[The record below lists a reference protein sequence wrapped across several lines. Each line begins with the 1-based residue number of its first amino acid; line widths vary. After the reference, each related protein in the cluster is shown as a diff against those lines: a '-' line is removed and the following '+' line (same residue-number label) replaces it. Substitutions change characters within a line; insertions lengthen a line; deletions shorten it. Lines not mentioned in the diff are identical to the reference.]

1 MAGSTR
7 SFEIGRRL
15 VAAGHDVQMVTSW
28 RDPIATRGWFNSD
41 VTGMRVHWLPV
52 EYSNH
57 MSYRARVTA
66 FMRFA
71 VGAARR
77 AATLGGDAIYASS
90 TPLTI
95 GLPAIYAARRQKIP
109 MVFEVRD
116 LWPELP
122 IAIGALTN
130 PASRALARRLERFSY
145 AHASRV
151 VALSPGM
158 AEGVA
163 RTGYARDR
171 IDVIP
176 NGSDLQPDA
185 DGGQALRQALGVAP
199 GKIVIGYAGT
209 FGRINGVR
217 YLVEVAAA
225 LQDDARFVFLLV
237 GDGQERA
244 QLRALASS
252 YGLLGRTLL
261 MLPQQPKSA
270 MAAALSAMDVATSL
284 FLPIPEMESN
294 SANKFFDA
302 LACGRCV
309 AINYGG
315 WQAQLL
321 HESGAGVCLV
331 PDPHQAAAQLQQLVQ
346 DPGRLRACGVA
357 ARELAVARFSFDR
370 LAAQVQRAIAA
381 ACAEAAAG
389 TPPARPGRAP

>member
-1 MAGSTR
+1 MRIIYLHQYFNTPQMAGSTR

-77 AATLGGDAIYASS
+77 ATALGGDAIYASS

-122 IAIGALTN
+122 IAIGALAN

-145 AHASRV
+145 ARASRV

-209 FGRINGVR
+209 FGRINGCGTWSRWRRHCRTTRVSCSCWSGMARSAHSCVR
-217 YLVEVAAA
+217 W
-225 LQDDARFVFLLV
+225 R
-237 GDGQERA
+237 
-244 QLRALASS
+244 S

-321 HESGAGVCLV
+321 HESGAGVCLF
-331 PDPHQAAAQLQQLVQ
+331 PIRIRPQRNCSSWCRIRAGCGRAAL
-346 DPGRLRACGVA
+346 
-357 ARELAVARFSFDR
+357 
-370 LAAQVQRAIAA
+370 
-381 ACAEAAAG
+381 
-389 TPPARPGRAP
+389 PPAS